1 MAASVALL
9 SHVSRCVL
17 QGTYGAHRIVVT
29 MERGEWRV
37 RTAGSIVRRRPWI
50 ALAAV
55 YALALQVLFSGLL
68 IGQLGAASTASDG
81 FSAICAAHSGSAD
94 ADGTGQSQPGSRHGP
109 ICVFCT
115 AAGSPAVLPHP
126 TTVVAVS
133 FAIGSSLQPP
143 ARDMIVAFASPTGH
157 YQRGPPD
164 GAAFAG

>member
-1 MAASVALL
+1 M
-9 SHVSRCVL
+9 
-17 QGTYGAHRIVVT
+17 
-29 MERGEWRV
+29 

-68 IGQLGAASTASDG
+68 IGQLGAASIASDG
-81 FSAICAAHSGSAD
+81 LSAICATHSGSAD
-94 ADGTGQSQPGSRHGP
+94 ADGTGQSQSPSGHDP

-126 TTVVAVS
+126 IAVVTVAFAVS
-133 FAIGSSLQPP
+133 SSLQPR
-143 ARDMIVAFASPTGH
+143 ARDMVVAFASPTGR

-164 GAAFAG
+164 GVAFAG

>member
-1 MAASVALL
+1 M
-9 SHVSRCVL
+9 
-17 QGTYGAHRIVVT
+17 
-29 MERGEWRV
+29 
-37 RTAGSIVRRRPWI
+37 RTAGSIVRRRSWI

-55 YALALQVLFSGLL
+55 YALALQVLLSGLL
-68 IGQLGAASTASDG
+68 IGQLGAASTTSDG

-94 ADGTGQSQPGSRHGP
+94 TDGTGQGQPGSEHAP

-126 TTVVAVS
+126 TLVVAVV
-133 FAIGSSLQPP
+133 FAVGSSLQPH

-157 YQRGPPD
+157 YQRGPPE

>member
-1 MAASVALL
+1 M
-9 SHVSRCVL
+9 
-17 QGTYGAHRIVVT
+17 
-29 MERGEWRV
+29 

-68 IGQLGAASTASDG
+68 IGQLGAASIASDG
-81 FSAICAAHSGSAD
+81 LLAICATHSGSAD
-94 ADGTGQSQPGSRHGP
+94 ADGTGPSQLPSAHDP

-126 TTVVAVS
+126 TVVVAVA
-133 FAIGSSLQPP
+133 FAIGSSLQPH
-143 ARDMIVAFASPTGH
+143 ARDMVVAFASPTGH

-164 GAAFAG
+164 SAAVAG